1 MRKRSNYKSGN
12 ADHSN
17 RSDPFPGDPQFIGAL
32 HRGLEILRCFR
43 VTDGSLG
50 NQELAERSGLP
61 KATVSRLTYTLSKL
75 GYLVYLNDE
84 GKYRMGVPVLGLG
97 YACLGGMKIRE
108 TAQPHMQ
115 ELADYAGDGALVSL
129 GGRDDLSI
137 IYVACARSPGVI
149 SLQLNVGSRISLAR
163 SSIGRAYLAAIK
175 DEEREALMERLRG
188 HYGEQ
193 RWPKIRRSIHASIE
207 EIRTRG
213 FCLIEDWAPQVNAVG
228 VPFRHS
234 QPDPSMLAFNIGG
247 PSYVLTA
254 ERLRKDLGPRLVD
267 MANKVASFGQSAMP
281 IPVQAADRKQ
291 GISRPKPRISRPK
304 LRSSRPEPRRRRK

>member
-1 MRKRSNYKSGN
+1 VRKRSNYNPEN
-12 ADHSN
+12 APSTGG
-17 RSDPFPGDPQFIGAL
+17 DPFPGDAQFIGAL
-32 HRGLEILRCFR
+32 YRGLEILRCYR

-137 IYVACARSPGVI
+137 IYVACARSAGVI
-149 SLQLNVGSRISLAR
+149 SLQLNVGSRISMAR
-163 SSIGRAYLAAIK
+163 SSVGRAYLAAVK
-175 DEEREALMERLRG
+175 DEERETLMERLSV

-193 RWPKIRRSIHASIE
+193 HWPKIRKSILASFE
-207 EIRTRG
+207 EIRRRG
-213 FCLIEDWAPQVNAVG
+213 FCLVADWAPQVNAVG
-228 VPFRHS
+228 VPFRNS
-234 QPDPSMLAFNIGG
+234 QPDPSVLAFTIGG
-247 PSYVLTA
+247 PSYALTV
-254 ERLRKDLGPRLVD
+254 ERLRGDLGPRLVE
-267 MANKVASFGQSAMP
+267 MANKVASFGHSVMP
-281 IPVQAADRKQ
+281 IPAGAHDRKQ
-291 GISRPKPRISRPK
+291 SMPRPTPQ
-304 LRSSRPEPRRRRK
+304 PRRK

>member
-1 MRKRSNYKSGN
+1 VRKRSNYQSGD
-12 ADHSN
+12 APST
-17 RSDPFPGDPQFIGAL
+17 RGDPFPGDPQFIGAL

-43 VTDGSLG
+43 VDDGSLG

-75 GYLVYLNDE
+75 GYLVYLNGE

-149 SLQLNVGSRISLAR
+149 SLQLNVGSRISMAR
-163 SSIGRAYLAAIK
+163 SSVGRAYLAAVN
-175 DEEREALMERLRG
+175 DGEREALMARLCN
-188 HYGEQ
+188 HYGAQ
-193 RWPKIRRSIHASIE
+193 RWPKIRKSILASVE

-213 FCLIEDWAPQVNAVG
+213 FCLVRDWAPQVNAVG
-228 VPFRHS
+228 VPFRYS
-234 QPDPSMLAFNIGG
+234 QSDASVLAFTIGG
-247 PSYVLTA
+247 PSYALTA

-267 MANKVASFGQSAMP
+267 MANKVASFGYSAMP
-281 IPVQAADRKQ
+281 NPAR
-291 GISRPKPRISRPK
+291 
-304 LRSSRPEPRRRRK
+304 